1 MSWRQKAKAEN
12 KCVNCGVPKT
22 RTGVHCADC
31 AKNHR
36 ERAKKYIKEVRRGVL
51 SGKCHYCGKTSEKR
65 QCPECKSKLS
75 QYQKGRRLVFKE
87 QGTCTSC
94 GDPRVEESSSCLRH
108 YMEGQSGS
116 AFGTTKRWKEILA
129 SFESQNGICYYS
141 GIKLI
146 IGKNASL
153 DHKIPKSKHGIED
166 GVYDAGNL
174 VWCDKMVNIMKNSMT
189 DDEFIA
195 MCKKITDYC
204 QSEPAEPRRL
214 RRTKKQE
221 LLGLITI

>member
-1 MSWRQKAKAEN
+1 LFSRNKVHALPAETPAWKN
-12 KCVNCGVPKT
+12 LLLVCGIIWKVNP
-22 RTGVHCADC
+22 GVH
-31 AKNHR
+31 
-36 ERAKKYIKEVRRGVL
+36 L
-51 SGKCHYCGKTSEKR
+51 
-65 QCPECKSKLS
+65 
-75 QYQKGRRLVFKE
+75 
-87 QGTCTSC
+87 
-94 GDPRVEESSSCLRH
+94 
-108 YMEGQSGS
+108 
-116 AFGTTKRWKEILA
+116 GTTKRWKEILA